1 MSGHTQAETD
11 NPDDNKYAALS
22 RSDLVARIAD
32 LESQLHTT
40 QARLSSLLPAASSP
54 SPSSSPT
61 TKRSKRATP
70 PKPFDPS
77 TSSTRFIALKLAYL
91 GGAYNGFEHAN
102 NNVTPKPTVE
112 EVLYKA
118 LRKTRLISPPVVGGQ
133 GDGESGVD
141 TGVDVVWGKEERL
154 RRYTATT
161 SGEKGRNGNDINVNG
176 HGRDKVRLEL
186 NWDGCEYSKC
196 GRTDRGVSAFG
207 QVIALR
213 VRSNRPLA
221 KEPKTEGEG
230 EDEDEDGVA
239 SESGKETKDSVSL
252 PYVSLLNSIL
262 PPSIRILAWLPDPP
276 ADFSARFSCQQRH
289 YKYFFTNPA
298 FCPTPGPL
306 GMTFAPSAGKAGK
319 GPGAPAPVR
328 EGWLDIERMREAA
341 KKLVGSHDFRNLC
354 KIDPS
359 NQMSSCVRSISHADI
374 EEWPAPGAAGSNPG
388 AVWTQNQ
395 HLNMLG
401 HQPDEDQV
409 GVNVSPKVY
418 TFAVHGSAFL
428 WHQVRCMMGVLFLV
442 GQGLEEPSV
451 IDELLDIDKN
461 PRRPLYEMAE
471 DRGLV
476 LWDCSFGHEIDQHG
490 WVYAGDQAS
499 VAALTSKTDSRFGMG
514 GVVEVVWKQ
523 WRAAKIDEVLTS
535 SLLGLVLSQGDGSAL
550 HRGGFRDPATAS
562 RSQKIFDGGDSAR
575 IQGKYVAVMNK
586 PKMATLEEQN
596 DKYARSRKG
605 RRRSAAS
612 ESAEQPPAAAAD
624 RGA

>member
-1 MSGHTQAETD
+1 M
-11 NPDDNKYAALS
+11 
-22 RSDLVARIAD
+22 
-32 LESQLHTT
+32 
-40 QARLSSLLPAASSP
+40 
-54 SPSSSPT
+54 SSPT
-61 TKRSKRATP
+61 QADAADDNRRT

-118 LRKTRLISPPVVGGQ
+118 LRKTRLINPPVPSPSPSVGVGG
-133 GDGESGVD
+133 GVDVD
-141 TGVDVVWGKEERL
+141 TGVEVVWGKEERL
-154 RRYTATT
+154 RR
-161 SGEKGRNGNDINVNG
+161 
-176 HGRDKVRLEL
+176 
-186 NWDGCEYSKC
+186 
-196 GRTDRGVSAFG
+196 AFG

-213 VRSNRPLA
+213 VRNSVALDSQNIPDKSNSSTSTSTSTPSANL
-221 KEPKTEGEG
+221 P
-230 EDEDEDGVA
+230 DWDPIA
-239 SESGKETKDSVSL
+239 SEL

-276 ADFSARFSCQQRH
+276 PDFSARFSCQQRR

-306 GMTFAPSAGKAGK
+306 GMTFAPSAAGRAGK
-319 GPGAPAPVR
+319 GSGAPAPVR
-328 EGWLDIERMREAA
+328 EGWLDIDRMREAA
-341 KKLVGSHDFRNLC
+341 KKLIGSHDFRNLC

-359 NQMSSCVRSISHADI
+359 NQMSSCVRSILHADI
-374 EEWPAPGAAGSNPG
+374 EEWPTPGAAGSNPG
-388 AVWTQNQ
+388 A
-395 HLNMLG
+395 
-401 HQPDEDQV
+401 
-409 GVNVSPKVY
+409 
-418 TFAVHGSAFL
+418 A
-428 WHQVRCMMGVLFLV
+428 CMMGVLFLV

-490 WVYAGDQAS
+490 WVYAGDRAS
-499 VAALTSKTDSRFGMG
+499 VTALTSKTDSKFGVG

-535 SLLGLVLSQGDGSAL
+535 SLLGLVLSQGDGTGL
-550 HRGGFRDPATAS
+550 LRGGFRDPATAS

-596 DKYARSRKG
+596 EKYARSRKG
-605 RRRSAAS
+605 RCRSAA
-612 ESAEQPPAAAAD
+612 
-624 RGA
+624 GA